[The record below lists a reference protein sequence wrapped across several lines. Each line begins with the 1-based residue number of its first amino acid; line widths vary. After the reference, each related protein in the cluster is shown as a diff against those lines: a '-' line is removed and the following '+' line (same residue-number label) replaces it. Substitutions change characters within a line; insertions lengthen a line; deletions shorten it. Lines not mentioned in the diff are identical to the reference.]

1 MLKKYRWREK
11 LLLTSSFQNFTLI
24 IKNINILIYFNSI
37 KNFDRKTASISKF
50 AHHFYPKTRILL
62 ICTQNK
68 DVI

>member
-1 MLKKYRWREK
+1 M
-11 LLLTSSFQNFTLI
+11 LI

-37 KNFDRKTASISKF
+37 KNFDRETRSISKF